1 VRSSKTLVGAGLALS
16 LLCGAA
22 WADTVK
28 FTADLQPDKQGGA
41 GKGTGTF
48 TVDTATKTLTGTIEY
63 SGVPTPEMAAFL
75 SPPEKQGGNPGTLSI
90 PLPANAASPISVK
103 MQVPPAAIDGLKG
116 GEWMLLIGTKQAP
129 TIGGE
134 VKPAQ

>member
-1 VRSSKTLVGAGLALS
+1 MTASTPTFMRAPSIGRIWSMSWRAARSPLAREGNSPLTARLKHSPSLGRNVVRSSKTLVGAGLALS

-48 TVDTATKTLTGTIEY
+48 TVDTATK
-63 SGVPTPEMAAFL
+63 
-75 SPPEKQGGNPGTLSI
+75 
-90 PLPANAASPISVK
+90 
-103 MQVPPAAIDGLKG
+103 
-116 GEWMLLIGTKQAP
+116 
-129 TIGGE
+129 
-134 VKPAQ
+134 